1 MRVMSHRTNSV
12 VHVDEVLTDVFLG
25 LVMIALTVGVI
36 SLAHTL

>member
-1 MRVMSHRTNSV
+1 MQVMSQRTHSV

-25 LVMIALTVGVI
+25 LVVMALTVGVI